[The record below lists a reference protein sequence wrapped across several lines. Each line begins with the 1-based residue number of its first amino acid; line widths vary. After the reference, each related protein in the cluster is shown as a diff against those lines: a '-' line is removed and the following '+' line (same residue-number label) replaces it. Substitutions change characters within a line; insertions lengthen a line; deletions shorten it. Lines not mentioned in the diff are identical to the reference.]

1 MLTMTF
7 LIIEV
12 VAGLITQSL
21 ALLSDAAHMFTD
33 AAALAIALA
42 AIKIAK
48 RPADDK
54 RTFGYQRFEI
64 LAALFNASMLFFVAM
79 YILYEA
85 YQRFTQPPEIQS
97 IGMLVVASIGLII
110 NLISM
115 KILMSSAT
123 ESLNMKGA
131 YLEVLSD
138 ALGSVGVIIG
148 AVIIY
153 YTNWYWV
160 DTIIAVAIGF
170 WVLPRTW
177 ILLKQSINIL
187 LEGVPE
193 EGHIRQY
200 LIEDKNYLDAVIG
213 LPANI
218 FYGTSI
224 PTCILV
230 FKKCREDTNNVL
242 FIDAS
247 NHFEKAKNQN
257 NLREEDIEKIVST
270 YKSRTAE
277 DKYSYLATLEEIKE
291 NDYNLNIPR
300 YVDTFEEEDVI
311 DLDRVS
317 DDLKALENDMKTT
330 NETIAS
336 FCREL
341 NISTPF

>member
-1 MLTMTF
+1 MSGHHGHDHSHAVVTEGNARKLTIALILTSTF
-7 LIIEV
+7 LVIEV
-12 VAGLITQSL
+12 IAGLITQSL

-42 AIKIAK
+42 AIQIAK
-48 RPADDK
+48 RPADNK

-97 IGMLVVASIGLII
+97 IGMLVVASIGLVI

-138 ALGSVGVIIG
+138 ALGSLGVIIG

-153 YTNWYWV
+153 FTNWYWV

-193 EGHIRQY
+193 E
-200 LIEDKNYLDAVIG
+200 V
-213 LPANI
+213 
-218 FYGTSI
+218 
-224 PTCILV
+224 
-230 FKKCREDTNNVL
+230 
-242 FIDAS
+242 
-247 NHFEKAKNQN
+247 
-257 NLREEDIEKIVST
+257 DIEKLRNDLLALDGVESIHQLKVWAITSKNIHLT
-270 YKSRTAE
+270 VHLFAPNADRKQLHYAAAE
-277 DKYSYLATLEEIKE
+277 MLSHEHGIAEVTLQIEDDAEMNCQHTHQHDEDEEHGHSHQ
-291 NDYNLNIPR
+291 Y
-300 YVDTFEEEDVI
+300 
-311 DLDRVS
+311 
-317 DDLKALENDMKTT
+317 
-330 NETIAS
+330 
-336 FCREL
+336 
-341 NISTPF
+341 

>member
-1 MLTMTF
+1 MSGHQGHDHSHAVVTEGNAKKLTIALVLTSTF
-7 LIIEV
+7 LIVEV
-12 VAGLITQSL
+12 IAGLMTQSL

-48 RPADDK
+48 RPADNK

-97 IGMLVVASIGLII
+97 VGMLIVASLGLVI

-115 KILMSSAT
+115 KILMSSAA

-148 AVIIY
+148 AIVIY

-177 ILLKQSINIL
+177 ILLRQSINIL

-193 EGHIRQY
+193 E
-200 LIEDKNYLDAVIG
+200 V
-213 LPANI
+213 
-218 FYGTSI
+218 
-224 PTCILV
+224 
-230 FKKCREDTNNVL
+230 
-242 FIDAS
+242 
-247 NHFEKAKNQN
+247 
-257 NLREEDIEKIVST
+257 DIEKLRNDLLSLQGVENIHQLKVWAITSKNIHLT
-270 YKSRTAE
+270 VHLFAPNADRKQLHQAAIEMLSHEHGIAE
-277 DKYSYLATLEEIKE
+277 VTLQI
-291 NDYNLNIPR
+291 
-300 YVDTFEEEDVI
+300 ED
-311 DLDRVS
+311 D
-317 DDLKALENDMKTT
+317 AEMNCQHTHQHEP
-330 NETIAS
+330 ETETEHNHAS
-336 FCREL
+336 HQH
-341 NISTPF
+341 

>member
-1 MLTMTF
+1 MSGHQGHDHSHAAVTEGNAKKLTIALILTTTF
-7 LIIEV
+7 LVIEFI
-12 VAGLITQSL
+12 AGILTQSL

-42 AIKIAK
+42 AIQIAK
-48 RPADDK
+48 RPADNK

-97 IGMLVVASIGLII
+97 LGMLIVASIGLVI

-138 ALGSVGVIIG
+138 ALGSLGVIIG

-153 YTNWYWV
+153 FTNWYWV

-193 EGHIRQY
+193 E
-200 LIEDKNYLDAVIG
+200 V
-213 LPANI
+213 
-218 FYGTSI
+218 
-224 PTCILV
+224 
-230 FKKCREDTNNVL
+230 
-242 FIDAS
+242 
-247 NHFEKAKNQN
+247 
-257 NLREEDIEKIVST
+257 DIEKLRNDLLALDGVESIHQLKVWAITSKNIHLT
-270 YKSRTAE
+270 VHLFAPNADRKQLHHAAAE
-277 DKYSYLATLEEIKE
+277 MLSHEHGIAEVTLQIEDDAEMNCQHTHQHDEDEEHGH
-291 NDYNLNIPR
+291 
-300 YVDTFEEEDVI
+300 
-311 DLDRVS
+311 S
-317 DDLKALENDMKTT
+317 HQH
-330 NETIAS
+330 
-336 FCREL
+336 
-341 NISTPF
+341 

>member
-1 MLTMTF
+1 MSGDHGHDHSHAAVTEGNAKKLTIALILTTTF
-7 LIIEV
+7 LVIEFI
-12 VAGLITQSL
+12 AGIITQSL

-48 RPADDK
+48 RPADNK

-97 IGMLVVASIGLII
+97 IGMLVVASIGLVI

-153 YTNWYWV
+153 FTNWYWV

-193 EGHIRQY
+193 E
-200 LIEDKNYLDAVIG
+200 V
-213 LPANI
+213 
-218 FYGTSI
+218 
-224 PTCILV
+224 
-230 FKKCREDTNNVL
+230 
-242 FIDAS
+242 
-247 NHFEKAKNQN
+247 
-257 NLREEDIEKIVST
+257 DIEKLRNDLLALDGVESIHQLKVWAITSKNIHLT
-270 YKSRTAE
+270 VHLFAPNADRKQLHYAAAE
-277 DKYSYLATLEEIKE
+277 MLSHEHGIAEVTLQIEDDAEMNCQHTHQHDEDEEHGH
-291 NDYNLNIPR
+291 
-300 YVDTFEEEDVI
+300 
-311 DLDRVS
+311 S
-317 DDLKALENDMKTT
+317 HQH
-330 NETIAS
+330 
-336 FCREL
+336 
-341 NISTPF
+341 

>member
-1 MLTMTF
+1 MSGHQGHDHSHAVVTEGNARKLTIALMLTMTF

-12 VAGLITQSL
+12 IAGLITQSL

-42 AIKIAK
+42 AIQIAK
-48 RPADDK
+48 RPADNK

-97 IGMLVVASIGLII
+97 LGMLIVASIGLII

-115 KILMSSAT
+115 KMLMSSAT
-123 ESLNMKGA
+123 ESLNMQGA

-177 ILLKQSINIL
+177 ILLRQSINIL

-193 EGHIRQY
+193 E
-200 LIEDKNYLDAVIG
+200 V
-213 LPANI
+213 
-218 FYGTSI
+218 
-224 PTCILV
+224 
-230 FKKCREDTNNVL
+230 
-242 FIDAS
+242 
-247 NHFEKAKNQN
+247 
-257 NLREEDIEKIVST
+257 DIEKLRNDLLTLDGVESIHQLKVWAITSKNIHLT
-270 YKSRTAE
+270 VHLFAPNADRKQLHYAAAE
-277 DKYSYLATLEEIKE
+277 MLSHEHGIAEVTLQI
-291 NDYNLNIPR
+291 
-300 YVDTFEEEDVI
+300 EDDAEMNCQHTHQHVE
-311 DLDRVS
+311 DEQHTHS
-317 DDLKALENDMKTT
+317 HQH
-330 NETIAS
+330 
-336 FCREL
+336 
-341 NISTPF
+341 

>member
-1 MLTMTF
+1 MSGHHGHDHSHAVVTEGNARKLTIALILTSTF
-7 LIIEV
+7 LVIEV
-12 VAGLITQSL
+12 IAGIITQSL

-48 RPADDK
+48 RPADNK

-97 IGMLVVASIGLII
+97 IGMLVVASIGLVI

-138 ALGSVGVIIG
+138 ALGSLGVIIG

-153 YTNWYWV
+153 FTNWYWV

-193 EGHIRQY
+193 E
-200 LIEDKNYLDAVIG
+200 V
-213 LPANI
+213 
-218 FYGTSI
+218 
-224 PTCILV
+224 
-230 FKKCREDTNNVL
+230 
-242 FIDAS
+242 
-247 NHFEKAKNQN
+247 
-257 NLREEDIEKIVST
+257 DIEKLRNDLLALDGVESIHQLKVWAITSKNIHLT
-270 YKSRTAE
+270 VHLFAPNADRKQLHYAAAE
-277 DKYSYLATLEEIKE
+277 MLSHEHGIAEVTLQIEDDAEMNCQHTHQHVEDEEHGH
-291 NDYNLNIPR
+291 
-300 YVDTFEEEDVI
+300 
-311 DLDRVS
+311 S
-317 DDLKALENDMKTT
+317 HQH
-330 NETIAS
+330 
-336 FCREL
+336 
-341 NISTPF
+341 

>member
-1 MLTMTF
+1 MSGHHGHDHSHAVVTEGNAKKLTIALILTTTF
-7 LIIEV
+7 LVIEFI
-12 VAGLITQSL
+12 AGIITQSL

-48 RPADDK
+48 RPADNK

-97 IGMLVVASIGLII
+97 LGMLIVASIGLVI

-115 KILMSSAT
+115 KILMSSAAD
-123 ESLNMKGA
+123 SLNVKGA

-153 YTNWYWV
+153 FTNWYWV

-193 EGHIRQY
+193 E
-200 LIEDKNYLDAVIG
+200 V
-213 LPANI
+213 
-218 FYGTSI
+218 
-224 PTCILV
+224 
-230 FKKCREDTNNVL
+230 
-242 FIDAS
+242 
-247 NHFEKAKNQN
+247 
-257 NLREEDIEKIVST
+257 DIEKLRNDLLALDGVESIHQLKVWAITSKNIHLT
-270 YKSRTAE
+270 VHLFAPNADRKQLHYAAAE
-277 DKYSYLATLEEIKE
+277 MLSHEHGIAEVTLQIEDDAEMNCQHTHQHDEDEEHGH
-291 NDYNLNIPR
+291 
-300 YVDTFEEEDVI
+300 
-311 DLDRVS
+311 S
-317 DDLKALENDMKTT
+317 HQH
-330 NETIAS
+330 
-336 FCREL
+336 
-341 NISTPF
+341 

>member
-1 MLTMTF
+1 MSGHQGHDHSHAVVTEGNAKKLTIALVLTTTF
-7 LIIEV
+7 LIVEF

-33 AAALAIALA
+33 AAALAIALV
-42 AIKIAK
+42 AIQIAK
-48 RPADDK
+48 RPADNK

-97 IGMLVVASIGLII
+97 LGMLIVASIGLVI

-115 KILMSSAT
+115 KILMSSAA

-153 YTNWYWV
+153 FTNWYWV

-193 EGHIRQY
+193 EVDVEKLRNDLLALDGVESIHQLKVWAITSKNIHLTVHLFAPKADRNQLHRTATEMLSHEY
-200 LIEDKNYLDAVIG
+200 GIAEVTLQIEDDAEMNCQHTHQHTDHE
-213 LPANI
+213 AHDH
-218 FYGTSI
+218 S
-224 PTCILV
+224 
-230 FKKCREDTNNVL
+230 
-242 FIDAS
+242 
-247 NHFEKAKNQN
+247 HQH
-257 NLREEDIEKIVST
+257 
-270 YKSRTAE
+270 
-277 DKYSYLATLEEIKE
+277 
-291 NDYNLNIPR
+291 
-300 YVDTFEEEDVI
+300 
-311 DLDRVS
+311 
-317 DDLKALENDMKTT
+317 
-330 NETIAS
+330 
-336 FCREL
+336 
-341 NISTPF
+341 

>member
-1 MLTMTF
+1 MSGHQGHDHSHAVVTEGNARKLTIALMLTMTF

-42 AIKIAK
+42 AIQIAK
-48 RPADDK
+48 RPADNK

-97 IGMLVVASIGLII
+97 IGMLVVASIGLVI

-153 YTNWYWV
+153 FTNWYWV

-193 EGHIRQY
+193 E
-200 LIEDKNYLDAVIG
+200 V
-213 LPANI
+213 
-218 FYGTSI
+218 
-224 PTCILV
+224 
-230 FKKCREDTNNVL
+230 
-242 FIDAS
+242 
-247 NHFEKAKNQN
+247 
-257 NLREEDIEKIVST
+257 DIEKLRNDLLALDGVESIHQLKVWAITSKNIHLT
-270 YKSRTAE
+270 VHLFAPNADRKQLHYAAAE
-277 DKYSYLATLEEIKE
+277 MLSHEHGIAEVTLQIEDDAEMNCQHTHQHDEDEEHGH
-291 NDYNLNIPR
+291 
-300 YVDTFEEEDVI
+300 
-311 DLDRVS
+311 S
-317 DDLKALENDMKTT
+317 HQH
-330 NETIAS
+330 
-336 FCREL
+336 
-341 NISTPF
+341 

>member
-1 MLTMTF
+1 MSGHQGHDHSHAAVTEGNAKKLTIALILTTTF
-7 LIIEV
+7 LIIEFI
-12 VAGLITQSL
+12 AGLITQSL

-97 IGMLVVASIGLII
+97 IGMLVVASIGLVI

-138 ALGSVGVIIG
+138 ALGSLGVIIG

-153 YTNWYWV
+153 FTNWYWV

-193 EGHIRQY
+193 E
-200 LIEDKNYLDAVIG
+200 V
-213 LPANI
+213 
-218 FYGTSI
+218 
-224 PTCILV
+224 
-230 FKKCREDTNNVL
+230 
-242 FIDAS
+242 
-247 NHFEKAKNQN
+247 
-257 NLREEDIEKIVST
+257 DIEKLRNDLLALDGVESIHQLKVWAITSKNIHLT
-270 YKSRTAE
+270 VHLFAPNADRKQLHYAAAE
-277 DKYSYLATLEEIKE
+277 MLSHEHGIAEVTLQIEDDAEMNCQHTHQHDEDEEHGH
-291 NDYNLNIPR
+291 
-300 YVDTFEEEDVI
+300 
-311 DLDRVS
+311 S
-317 DDLKALENDMKTT
+317 HQH
-330 NETIAS
+330 
-336 FCREL
+336 
-341 NISTPF
+341 

>member
-1 MLTMTF
+1 MSGHQGHDHSHAAVTEGNAKKLTIALILTTTF
-7 LIIEV
+7 LVIEFI
-12 VAGLITQSL
+12 AGLITQSL

-48 RPADDK
+48 RPADNK

-97 IGMLVVASIGLII
+97 LGMLTVASIGLII

-177 ILLKQSINIL
+177 ILLRQSINIL

-193 EGHIRQY
+193 EI
-200 LIEDKNYLDAVIG
+200 
-213 LPANI
+213 
-218 FYGTSI
+218 
-224 PTCILV
+224 
-230 FKKCREDTNNVL
+230 
-242 FIDAS
+242 
-247 NHFEKAKNQN
+247 
-257 NLREEDIEKIVST
+257 DIEKLRHDLLALDGVESIHQLKVWAITSKNIHLT
-270 YKSRTAE
+270 VHLFAPNIDRNQLHRTAIEMLSHEHGIAEVTLQIE
-277 DKYSYLATLEEIKE
+277 DDAEMNCQHMHQHAEGEQHDHSHQH
-291 NDYNLNIPR
+291 
-300 YVDTFEEEDVI
+300 
-311 DLDRVS
+311 
-317 DDLKALENDMKTT
+317 
-330 NETIAS
+330 
-336 FCREL
+336 
-341 NISTPF
+341 

>member
-1 MLTMTF
+1 MSGHQGHDHSHAAVTEGNAKKLTIALILTTTF
-7 LIIEV
+7 LVIEFI
-12 VAGLITQSL
+12 AGIITQSL

-48 RPADDK
+48 RPADNK

-97 IGMLVVASIGLII
+97 IGMLVVASIGLVI

-153 YTNWYWV
+153 FTNWYWV

-193 EGHIRQY
+193 E
-200 LIEDKNYLDAVIG
+200 V
-213 LPANI
+213 
-218 FYGTSI
+218 
-224 PTCILV
+224 
-230 FKKCREDTNNVL
+230 
-242 FIDAS
+242 
-247 NHFEKAKNQN
+247 
-257 NLREEDIEKIVST
+257 DIEKLRNDLLALDGVESIHQLKVWAITSKNIHLT
-270 YKSRTAE
+270 VHLFAPNADRKQLHQAATEMLSQEHGIAE
-277 DKYSYLATLEEIKE
+277 VTLQIEDDAEMNCQHTHQHDEDEEHGH
-291 NDYNLNIPR
+291 
-300 YVDTFEEEDVI
+300 
-311 DLDRVS
+311 S
-317 DDLKALENDMKTT
+317 HQH
-330 NETIAS
+330 
-336 FCREL
+336 
-341 NISTPF
+341 

>member
-1 MLTMTF
+1 MIHALVDCRAEQPYFDNDKESNMSGHQGHDHSHAAVTEGNAKKLTIALILTTTF
-7 LIIEV
+7 LVIEFI
-12 VAGLITQSL
+12 AGIITQSL

-48 RPADDK
+48 RPADNK

-97 IGMLVVASIGLII
+97 IGMLVVASIGLVI

-153 YTNWYWV
+153 FTNWYWV

-193 EGHIRQY
+193 E
-200 LIEDKNYLDAVIG
+200 V
-213 LPANI
+213 
-218 FYGTSI
+218 
-224 PTCILV
+224 
-230 FKKCREDTNNVL
+230 
-242 FIDAS
+242 
-247 NHFEKAKNQN
+247 
-257 NLREEDIEKIVST
+257 DIEKLRNDLLTLDGVESIHQLKVWAITSKNIHLT
-270 YKSRTAE
+270 VHLFAPNADRKQLHQAATEMLSHEHGIAE
-277 DKYSYLATLEEIKE
+277 VTLQI
-291 NDYNLNIPR
+291 
-300 YVDTFEEEDVI
+300 ED
-311 DLDRVS
+311 DAEMNCQHTHHHDEDDEHGHS
-317 DDLKALENDMKTT
+317 DQH
-330 NETIAS
+330 
-336 FCREL
+336 
-341 NISTPF
+341 

>member
-1 MLTMTF
+1 MSGHQGHDHSHAAVTEGNAKKLTIALILTTTF
-7 LIIEV
+7 LVIEFI
-12 VAGLITQSL
+12 AGIITQSL

-33 AAALAIALA
+33 AAALASALA
-42 AIKIAK
+42 AIQIAK
-48 RPADDK
+48 RPADNK

-97 IGMLVVASIGLII
+97 IGMLVVASIGLVI

-138 ALGSVGVIIG
+138 ALGSLGVIIG

-153 YTNWYWV
+153 FTNWYWV

-193 EGHIRQY
+193 E
-200 LIEDKNYLDAVIG
+200 V
-213 LPANI
+213 
-218 FYGTSI
+218 
-224 PTCILV
+224 
-230 FKKCREDTNNVL
+230 
-242 FIDAS
+242 
-247 NHFEKAKNQN
+247 
-257 NLREEDIEKIVST
+257 DIEKLRNDLLALDGVESIHQLKVWAITSKNIHLT
-270 YKSRTAE
+270 VHLFAPNADRKQLHYAAAE
-277 DKYSYLATLEEIKE
+277 MLSHEHGIAEVTLQIEDDAEMNCQHTHQHDEDEEHGH
-291 NDYNLNIPR
+291 
-300 YVDTFEEEDVI
+300 
-311 DLDRVS
+311 S
-317 DDLKALENDMKTT
+317 HQH
-330 NETIAS
+330 
-336 FCREL
+336 
-341 NISTPF
+341 

>member
-1 MLTMTF
+1 MSGHQGHDHSHAAVTEGNAKKLTIALILTTTF
-7 LIIEV
+7 LIIEFI
-12 VAGLITQSL
+12 AGLITQSL

-48 RPADDK
+48 RPADNK

-97 IGMLVVASIGLII
+97 LGMLIVASIGLII

-177 ILLKQSINIL
+177 ILLRQSINIL

-193 EGHIRQY
+193 EI
-200 LIEDKNYLDAVIG
+200 
-213 LPANI
+213 
-218 FYGTSI
+218 
-224 PTCILV
+224 
-230 FKKCREDTNNVL
+230 
-242 FIDAS
+242 
-247 NHFEKAKNQN
+247 
-257 NLREEDIEKIVST
+257 DIEKLRHDLLALDGVESIHQLKVWAITSKNIHLT
-270 YKSRTAE
+270 VHLFAPNIDRNQLHRTAIEMLSHEHGIAEVTLQIE
-277 DKYSYLATLEEIKE
+277 DDAEMNCQHTHQH
-291 NDYNLNIPR
+291 
-300 YVDTFEEEDVI
+300 VEDEQH
-311 DLDRVS
+311 DHS
-317 DDLKALENDMKTT
+317 H
-330 NETIAS
+330 
-336 FCREL
+336 
-341 NISTPF
+341 

>member
-1 MLTMTF
+1 MSGHQGHDHSHAAVTEGNAKKLTIALILTTTF
-7 LIIEV
+7 LVIEFI
-12 VAGLITQSL
+12 AGIITQSL

-48 RPADDK
+48 RPADNK

-97 IGMLVVASIGLII
+97 IGMLVVASIGLVI

-153 YTNWYWV
+153 FTNWYWV

-193 EGHIRQY
+193 E
-200 LIEDKNYLDAVIG
+200 V
-213 LPANI
+213 
-218 FYGTSI
+218 
-224 PTCILV
+224 
-230 FKKCREDTNNVL
+230 
-242 FIDAS
+242 
-247 NHFEKAKNQN
+247 
-257 NLREEDIEKIVST
+257 DIEKLRNDLLALDGVESIHQLKVWAITSKNIHLT
-270 YKSRTAE
+270 VHLFAPNADRKQLHQAATEMLSHVHGIAE
-277 DKYSYLATLEEIKE
+277 VPLQIEDDAEMNCQHTHQHDEDEEHGH
-291 NDYNLNIPR
+291 
-300 YVDTFEEEDVI
+300 
-311 DLDRVS
+311 S
-317 DDLKALENDMKTT
+317 HQH
-330 NETIAS
+330 
-336 FCREL
+336 
-341 NISTPF
+341 

>member
-1 MLTMTF
+1 MSGHQGHDHSHAAVTEGNAKKLTIALILTTTF
-7 LIIEV
+7 LVIEFI
-12 VAGLITQSL
+12 AGIITQSL

-97 IGMLVVASIGLII
+97 TGMLVVASIGLTI

-177 ILLKQSINIL
+177 ILLRQSINIL

-193 EGHIRQY
+193 E
-200 LIEDKNYLDAVIG
+200 V
-213 LPANI
+213 
-218 FYGTSI
+218 
-224 PTCILV
+224 
-230 FKKCREDTNNVL
+230 
-242 FIDAS
+242 
-247 NHFEKAKNQN
+247 
-257 NLREEDIEKIVST
+257 DIEKLRTDLLALDGVESIHQLKVWAITSKNIHLTVHLFAPKVDRNQLHRAAIEMLLHEHGIVEVT
-270 YKSRTAE
+270 LQIEDDAE
-277 DKYSYLATLEEIKE
+277 MNCQHTHQH
-291 NDYNLNIPR
+291 
-300 YVDTFEEEDVI
+300 VEDEQHTH
-311 DLDRVS
+311 S
-317 DDLKALENDMKTT
+317 HQH
-330 NETIAS
+330 
-336 FCREL
+336 
-341 NISTPF
+341 